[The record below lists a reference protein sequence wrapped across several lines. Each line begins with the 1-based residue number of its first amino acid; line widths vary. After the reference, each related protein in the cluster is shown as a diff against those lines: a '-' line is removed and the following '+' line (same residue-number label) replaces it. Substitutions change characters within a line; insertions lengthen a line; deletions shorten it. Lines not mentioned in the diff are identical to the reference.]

1 MQATSKIETS
11 VFQIEEVV
19 VDSGGISG
27 AGAGA
32 VVSPIDAVS
41 SRVLTGVGSTY
52 NALDI
57 IFKFYKYRDVKP
69 YVPVLDSFAFSGNIY
84 KSPSPPV
91 PDDSEA

>member
-32 VVSPIDAVS
+32 VPVVDAVS
-41 SRVLTGVGSTY
+41 SRVLTGVGYTY

-69 YVPVLDSFAFSGNIY
+69 YVPVLDSFAFSGTIY
-84 KSPSPPV
+84 RSSSPPV